1 MAFSYVMILRM
12 ISFLLKP
19 LSTISLPTIHCLG
32 SLIGNLVY
40 FLMPK
45 SKKLV
50 IENLTQSDLFN
61 DEISLKKAVKQSIL
75 ESGKSI
81 LESFAI
87 WQKSEREILSLVKQ
101 VQGWSNVE
109 TALQSG
115 KGVIFLTPH
124 LGCFEVTSI
133 YIGAKQPL
141 TVLFRAPKMKWL
153 LPIIEK
159 GRTRT
164 GITLAEA
171 NAGGVRKLMQTLKKA
186 GAVGILPDQI
196 PSAGE
201 GEWAPFF
208 NKPAYTMTLASKL
221 ANKTGA
227 AVIMVFGERLANGS
241 GYHIHFTPLAEGSIA
256 TTTLLNHAIEQ
267 QVKRK
272 PSQYLWNYPRY
283 KVRRSAKSQQ
293 LPTENIDAN

>member
-19 LSTISLPTIHCLG
+19 LSTISLPTIHGLG
-32 SLIGNLVY
+32 SLLGNLVY

-50 IENLTQSDLFN
+50 IENLTQSNLFN
-61 DEISLKKAVKQSIL
+61 DEISLKKAVKQNIL

-133 YIGAKQPL
+133 YIGAKHPL

-256 TTTLLNHAIEQ
+256 TATLLNHAIEQ

-272 PSQYLWNYPRY
+272 PNQYLWNYPRY
-283 KVRRSAKSQQ
+283 KVRKGAKSQH
-293 LPTENIDAN
+293 LPAENIDAN

>member
-1 MAFSYVMILRM
+1 MGN
-12 ISFLLKP
+12 FLGH
-19 LSTISLPTIHCLG
+19 IM
-32 SLIGNLVY
+32 Y
-40 FLMPK
+40 MLMPK
-45 SKKLV
+45 ARQL
-50 IENLTQSDLFN
+50 ILENLQQSQLFN
-61 DEISLKKAVKQSIL
+61 DQASLKQTIKQNII

-81 LESFAI
+81 LETFAI
-87 WQKSEREILSLVKQ
+87 WQKDEKEILSFVKQ
-101 VQGWSNVE
+101 VDGWEESQ
-109 TALQSG
+109 TALQSD

-124 LGCFEVTSI
+124 LGCFEITSI
-133 YIGAKQPL
+133 YIGAHYPL
-141 TVLFRAPKMKWL
+141 AVLFRPPKMQWL
-153 LPIIEK
+153 LPLIEK

-171 NAGGVRKLMQTLKKA
+171 NASGVRKLMQSLKK
-186 GAVGILPDQI
+186 GEAVGILPDQI

-208 NKPAYTMTLASKL
+208 DKPAYTMTLASKL

-227 AVIMVFGERLANGS
+227 AVIMVFGERLANGN

-283 KVRRSAKSQQ
+283 KVRRGAKSQH
-293 LPTENIDAN
+293 LAAENIDAN

>member
-1 MAFSYVMILRM
+1 MILCMLR
-12 ISFLLKP
+12 LLIKP
-19 LSTISLPTIHCLG
+19 LALFSLPTIHAMGNFLG
-32 SLIGNLVY
+32 HIMY
-40 FLMPK
+40 MLMPK
-45 SKKLV
+45 ARQL
-50 IENLTQSDLFN
+50 ILENLQQSQIFN
-61 DEISLKKAVKQSIL
+61 DETSLKQTIKQNII

-81 LESFAI
+81 LETFAI
-87 WQKSEREILSLVKQ
+87 WQKDEKEILSFVKQ
-101 VQGWSNVE
+101 VDGWEESQ
-109 TALQSG
+109 TALQSD

-124 LGCFEVTSI
+124 LGCFEITSI
-133 YIGAKQPL
+133 YIGAHYPL
-141 TVLFRAPKMKWL
+141 AVLFRPPKMQWL
-153 LPIIEK
+153 LPLIEK

-171 NAGGVRKLMQTLKKA
+171 NASGVRKLMQSLKK
-186 GAVGILPDQI
+186 GEAVGILPDQI

-208 NKPAYTMTLASKL
+208 DKPAYTMTLASKL

-227 AVIMVFGERLANGS
+227 TVIMVFGERLANGN

-283 KVRRSAKSQQ
+283 KVRRGAKSQH
-293 LPTENIDAN
+293 LPAENIDAN

>member
-1 MAFSYVMILRM
+1 MILRM
-12 ISFLLKP
+12 ISLLLKP
-19 LSTISLPTIHCLG
+19 LSAISLPAIHYLG
-32 SLIGNLVY
+32 SLLGHLIF
-40 FLMPK
+40 FLSPK
-45 SKKLV
+45 SRQL
-50 IENLTQSDLFN
+50 ICENLKQSQLIS
-61 DEISLKKAVKQSIL
+61 DELSLNQAVKLNVL

-81 LESFAI
+81 LETFAI
-87 WQKSEREILSLVKQ
+87 WQKNEKEILSLVKQ
-101 VQGWSNVE
+101 VHGLSDVE

-115 KGVIFLTPH
+115 TGVIFLTPH

-133 YIGAKQPL
+133 YIGAKHPL

-171 NAGGVRKLMQTLKKA
+171 NASGVRKLMQTLKKG

-208 NKPAYTMTLASKL
+208 GKPAYTMTLASKL
-221 ANKTGA
+221 ASKTGA
-227 AVIMVFGERLANGS
+227 AVVMVFGERLPKGK
-241 GYHIHFTPLAEGSIA
+241 GYTIHFTRLEDGGID
-256 TTTLLNHAIEQ
+256 TTALLNKAIEQ
-267 QVKRK
+267 QVAKK
-272 PSQYLWNYPRY
+272 PTQYLWNYPRY
-283 KVRRSAKSQQ
+283 KVRRHAKSKDSS
-293 LPTENIDAN
+293 TENTESG